1 MAKRRR
7 RIVGL
12 VPRLGRTILAAVRW
26 AIRHPQPAIVTAVIT
41 TSLWGLWDYAQHAD
55 AFRIAQVQFPPGSTL
70 TLREPLIGK
79 SLWDID
85 LRDIAEEL
93 KSQQP
98 WLKEVRVIRQLPS
111 VIRIEMIPRV
121 AIAQV
126 RLAQWYPVDAG
137 GFIVPKP
144 SIVPIEGLTRLVGF
158 ERASPPLKVGAL
170 NTEER
175 LTTALRTLKALRRA
189 PALSSHR
196 LTEINV
202 LDLQQLRFVIDEG
215 MEVRCGTEEELGDQL
230 ERLRAALHVIAKRQ
244 MAVRYIDVRF
254 KEPVVGPGTL

>member
-1 MAKRRR
+1 MAQRRR
-7 RIVGL
+7 RAIGL
-12 VPRLGRTILAAVRW
+12 VPRLWQGILTAVRW
-26 AIRHPQPAIVTAVIT
+26 AMRHPQPAIVVTVIAA
-41 TSLWGLWDYAQHAD
+41 SLWGLWDYAQHAE
-55 AFRIAQVQFPPGSTL
+55 AFRISQVQLPEGSAL
-70 TLREPLIGK
+70 RLREPLVGK
-79 SLWDID
+79 GLWDID
-85 LRDIAEEL
+85 LRAIAEDL
-93 KSQQP
+93 TSQQP
-98 WLKEVRVIRQLPS
+98 WLKEVRVVRQLPS
-111 VIRIEMIPRV
+111 AIRIEIIPRV
-121 AIAQV
+121 AVAQV

-144 SIVPIEGLTRLVGF
+144 SAVPSEDLTRLVGF

-175 LTTALRTLKALRRA
+175 LKTALRTLKALRRA

-202 LDLQQLRFVIDEG
+202 ADPQQLRFILDG
-215 MEVRCGTEEELGDQL
+215 GTEVRCGAEGELGDQL

-254 KEPVVGPGTL
+254 KEPVVAP